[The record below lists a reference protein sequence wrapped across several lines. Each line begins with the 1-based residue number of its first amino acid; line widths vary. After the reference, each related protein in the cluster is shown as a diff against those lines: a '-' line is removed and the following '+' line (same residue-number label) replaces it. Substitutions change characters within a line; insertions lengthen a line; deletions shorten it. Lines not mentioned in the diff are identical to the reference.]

1 MDQMIQVELSSLR
14 KSESEVGHMD
24 DTDIAAVVQVAVD
37 GGDDSLGMVL
47 DRVAVLV
54 GDGRS

>member
-1 MDQMIQVELSSLR
+1 MDQMMQVELSSSR
-14 KSESEVGHMD
+14 KCESEVEHMD

-37 GGDDSLGMVL
+37 GDDDSLDTVL